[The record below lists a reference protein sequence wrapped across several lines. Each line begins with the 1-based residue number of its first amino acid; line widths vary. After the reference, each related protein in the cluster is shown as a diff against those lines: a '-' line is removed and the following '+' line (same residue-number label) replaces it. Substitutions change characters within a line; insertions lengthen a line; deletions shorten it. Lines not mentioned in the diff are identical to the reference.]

1 MTQQLLTEEQMVL
14 DLVQEYIEEHQFF
27 NANAIIPFISSRFA
41 KSSINIS
48 DQGIKS
54 ILQSL
59 VKKNLIMEGSRL
71 TREKV
76 LKNQNRKKIHDY
88 IFYNPGAYFYE
99 IVKKTKLNIPV
110 VEWHINILLNFNF
123 IIKRKIGNQEVYFEA
138 GNEQELDE
146 TVHFIKKDKS
156 KKIIKYFLYDNDDG
170 ITKTRISKE
179 LKMHYNTINKYFEK
193 LERMCILHKK
203 KLSNMTIFFLN
214 KDLWHEKYAIFY
226 NYKSND

>member
-1 MTQQLLTEEQMVL
+1 MVL

-27 NANAIIPFISSRFA
+27 NASAIIPFISSRFA
-41 KSSINIS
+41 KTSINIS

-59 VKKNLIMEGSRL
+59 VKKNLIVDGSRL
-71 TREKV
+71 TRDRV
-76 LKNQNRKKIHDY
+76 LNNKNRKKIYDY
-88 IFYNPGAYFYE
+88 ILNNPGTYFYE

-123 IIKRKIGNQEVYFEA
+123 IIKRKIGNQEVYFEIKY
-138 GNEQELDE
+138 NQELDE
-146 TVHFIKKDKS
+146 TVHFIRKDKS
-156 KKIIKYFLYDNDDG
+156 KKIIKFFLYDNDG

-193 LERMCILHKK
+193 LERMRILNKK

-214 KDLWHEKYAIFY
+214 KDLWYEKYAQY
-226 NYKSND
+226 NV

>member
-1 MTQQLLTEEQMVL
+1 MVL

-27 NANAIIPFISSRFA
+27 NASAIIPFISSRFA
-41 KSSINIS
+41 KTSINIS

-59 VKKNLIMEGSRL
+59 VKKNLIVDGSRL
-71 TREKV
+71 TRDRV
-76 LKNQNRKKIHDY
+76 LTNKNRKKIYDY
-88 IFYNPGAYFYE
+88 ILNNPGTYFYE

-123 IIKRKIGNQEVYFEA
+123 IIKRKIGNQEVYFEIKY
-138 GNEQELDE
+138 NQELDE
-146 TVHFIKKDKS
+146 TVHFIRKDKS
-156 KKIIKYFLYDNDDG
+156 KKIIKFFLYDNDG

-193 LERMCILHKK
+193 LERMRILNKK

-214 KDLWHEKYAIFY
+214 KDLWYEKYAQY
-226 NYKSND
+226 NV